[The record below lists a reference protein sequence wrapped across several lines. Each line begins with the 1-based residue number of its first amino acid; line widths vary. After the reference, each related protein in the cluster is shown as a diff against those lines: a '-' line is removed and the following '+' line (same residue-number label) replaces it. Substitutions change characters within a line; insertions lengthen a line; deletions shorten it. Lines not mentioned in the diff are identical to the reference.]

1 MVKMIN
7 DSATLWL
14 LQRSIASS
22 HLREDLCPSMIS
34 LMSLDAQRSRCS
46 VSRPTAGPSSDGY
59 VHRCQYSTVEV
70 SLQGGDLAY
79 DCQVSY
85 DH

>member
-7 DSATLWL
+7 GSATLWL
-14 LQRSIASS
+14 LQRPIASS

-34 LMSLDAQRSRCS
+34 LMSLDAQRSHCQ
-46 VSRPTAGPSSDGY
+46 VCQPTAGPSSDGH

-70 SLQGGDLAY
+70 SLQGGDLTY
-79 DCQVSY
+79 DSQVCH